1 MVKANERPQPQIA
14 MKSKYAVIDEND
26 GKSSDDFLKKLKE
39 FSSGAAPTYAQPY

>member
-1 MVKANERPQPQIA
+1 

-39 FSSGAAPTYAQPY
+39 FSSVTPTYSSQPQNNY